1 MTLGDK
7 EIKRVNVKKILSLN
21 ELVKKPYQSVTIE
34 LEKNYDLNE
43 IQNVLSNNGDT
54 KIKLLINKDNYK
66 ALFSLKNNRKFDLK
80 DLKLLKSKKY
90 VQKITF

>member
-1 MTLGDK
+1 M
-7 EIKRVNVKKILSLN
+7 
-21 ELVKKPYQSVTIE
+21 VKKPYQSVTIE